1 MKKPTKVQ
9 APEGCHPCLTAG
21 KIYDVVCC
29 DPSSSEDHGYGFT
42 IINDMGS
49 ESYCLERKCGHLNY
63 GNWIIVET
71 E

>member
-9 APEGCHPCLTAG
+9 APEGCQFYLTAG
-21 KIYDVVCC
+21 KVYDVVSF
-29 DPSSSEDHGYGFT
+29 DPYSTEDHGYGFT
-42 IINDMGS
+42 IINDMGT
-49 ESYCLERKCGHLNY
+49 ESYCLELQCGHLNY